1 MSRKLFAATAV
12 LVGVS
17 WSLGGCLIASSTSMH
32 ESGRR
37 VSASTLSQI
46 EADVTTDAWLLAA
59 LGEPTARMKI
69 EGGEGEIL
77 RYDYQR
83 RRESSGAVF
92 LLFAGSS
99 SETIESSTYFEV
111 KDGIVVRFWS
121 EK

>member
-1 MSRKLFAATAV
+1 MSRRLIAA
-12 LVGVS
+12 
-17 WSLGGCLIASSTSMH
+17 SLLAIGCSLPLTGCLIASSSSMH
-32 ESGRR
+32 ETGRR

-46 EADVTTDAWLLAA
+46 EPGETTESWLIAA
-59 LGEPTARMKI
+59 LGEPTTRMAI
-69 EGGEGEIL
+69 NDGSGEIL

-111 KDGIVVRFWS
+111 KDGVVQRFWS